1 MKIRWMCCRKDFME
15 QVLSAVSDHFAQ
27 VTGLKQ
33 DLIRIV
39 NSGGANVMSLNQ
51 AREAHKKGCR
61 FVSQVGFS

>member
-1 MKIRWMCCRKDFME
+1 MCCRKDFME

-51 AREAHKKGCR
+51 VREAYKKGCR
-61 FVSQVGFS
+61 FVNQV